1 MHILNKIFHTKNNL
15 QLSLVFIT
23 YSITGS
29 LSVFLSK
36 PLIELIGITH
46 EYLPYI
52 IYFPLY
58 IFAVLIIY
66 QFLLII
72 VGSLFG
78 QFSYFKNQYKKLF
91 LRIIKTFK

>member
-15 QLSLVFIT
+15 QLSLVFVT

-36 PLIELIGITH
+36 PLVELVGITDQN
-46 EYLPYI
+46 LPKI

-58 IFAVLIIY
+58 IFSVLLIY

-72 VGSLFG
+72 IGSLFG

-91 LRIIKTFK
+91 L